1 MLHTGPLYKY
11 TYTVVPNGNRTRE
24 SNPQIANLYPYPLSL
39 STSAEFLV
47 AFCLLS
53 SFYQCRIL
61 GCLLSPVLFLPVQ
74 VSWLPFVSYPLS
86 TSAGFLVDCRILGCR
101 LSLILF
107 LPVQDSWLPVVSN
120 PLSTIAGFW
129 VACCLQS
136 SFYQCRILGNLLSSF
151 SFYQCRILGGLLSS
165 FSFYQCW
172 ITAIL

>member
-74 VSWLPFVSYPLS
+74 
-86 TSAGFLVDCRILGCR
+86 
-101 LSLILF
+101 
-107 LPVQDSWLPVVSN
+107 DSWLPVVSN
-120 PLSTIAGFW
+120 PLSNSAGFW

-136 SFYQCRILGNLLSSF
+136 SLYQCRILGNLLSSF